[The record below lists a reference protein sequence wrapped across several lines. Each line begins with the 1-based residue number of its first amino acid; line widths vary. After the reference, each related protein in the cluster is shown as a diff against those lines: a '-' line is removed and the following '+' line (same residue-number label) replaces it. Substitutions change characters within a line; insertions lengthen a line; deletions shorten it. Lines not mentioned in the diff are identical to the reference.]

1 MNAVCIHSKY
11 APQKE
16 AVQFVQRING
26 NPAIIVITEPGDSY
40 LVEPLRTH
48 FPLALLIAVRY
59 SDAYFLDSDSMWDAV
74 WRPSVG
80 SLPFFLHNHIADEQ
94 LAATQFLAWKPSD
107 RAFPQEA
114 EAVWKDIR
122 YTIDMVKSIMYTR
135 SFFGNRWLKN
145 TVKNFVY
152 LHNRYGIAFGTQPIL
167 LAGAGP
173 SLAGIE
179 TAVFKHTA
187 TCAVSS
193 ALAALRYK
201 KSTIDLCISTDAGY
215 WALRHFDGL
224 DSRVPVTF
232 PLEAAIPGRILTHNP
247 CIPLS
252 YHSPLEQ
259 ELFRIAGWEELRAKE
274 NGTVMGTAVDLLL
287 DNTESSVYIAGLD
300 LAAAKGFAHAQPH
313 SSTFFAG
320 QTAYKLKPLAEI
332 CAVQNFNTQS
342 LSVYRT
348 WFLQFPATKKKRVY
362 YLGNT
367 LLAATNSIPPP
378 LEMPHSTATRGNKL
392 RVYALPASL
401 SCTARKD
408 AVRTL
413 LTTVQAKLN
422 ASEMSDGLLGVK
434 NSLER
439 QVCTLCAY
447 TDYCTYVKNQ
457 RDSAAREA
465 LLKKVNMMIDFLVQR
480 LLGDELRS
488 L

>member
-135 SFFGNRWLKN
+135 SFFGNRWLNN
-145 TVKNFVY
+145 TVKNFIH
-152 LHNRYGIAFGTQPIL
+152 LRNRYGIAFGTAPIL

-179 TAVFKHTA
+179 TAAFKHTA

-193 ALAALRYK
+193 ALMALRYK
-201 KSTIDLCISTDAGY
+201 KSAVDLCISTDAGY

-224 DSRVPVTF
+224 DSRVPVAF
-232 PLEAAIPGRILTHNP
+232 PLEAAIPSRILTHNP

-259 ELFRIAGWEELRAKE
+259 ELFRMAGWQALRAKE

-287 DNTESSVYIAGLD
+287 DNTESTVCIAGLD
-300 LAAAKGFAHAQPH
+300 LAAAEGFAHAQPH
-313 SSTFFAG
+313 SSTLFAG
-320 QTAYKLKPLAEI
+320 QAAYKLKPLAEI

-348 WFLQFPATKKKRVY
+348 WFLQFPASKKKRVY

-378 LEMPHSTATRGNKL
+378 LEMPHGAAARGKKL
-392 RVYALPASL
+392 HVYALPESL
-401 SCTARKD
+401 SCAARKD

-413 LTTVQAKLN
+413 LARVQATLS
-422 ASEMSDGLLGVK
+422 APDAPDSLLGIK

-439 QVCTLCAY
+439 QLCALCAY

-457 RDSAAREA
+457 RDGAAREA
-465 LLKKVNMMIDFLVQR
+465 LLKKVNTMIDFLVQR
-480 LLGDELRS
+480 LHGDEL
-488 L
+488 